1 MIVPRATRFHS
12 QLRNRFFDHMTNK
25 KEDAADENGSPVVG
39 DRCSKDRWLTWVV
52 RRKYITH
59 IAVGCQ

>member
-1 MIVPRATRFHS
+1 MIVPRATRFQS

-39 DRCSKDRWLTWVV
+39 DRCIVETDGLR
-52 RRKYITH
+52 
-59 IAVGCQ
+59 G